1 MSVTLTLIPL
11 MLVLRAAMGGK
22 NLNEWIESSQIK
34 IPTNIKDENELTV
47 LVKKSGYDVMKEG
60 KLLKIHFNGGSDF
73 FFIEKVNGVLMT
85 TFSKNDSIEAIKKFI
100 SDLEGTAQ
108 RKIFNYNI
116 ENIIEKNEES
126 IQAES
131 FPTNFVDEKLLIKT
145 LSDYGINTQVAENG
159 TIQCNVENTT
169 LIFYKENNSNYE
181 VRIRG
186 NSQIR
191 AVYEQL
197 NAIDEE
203 YKKNVQSYTY
213 NKVVEKLK
221 QTNMD
226 IQSEEVMED
235 NSLLLTININ

>member
-11 MLVLRAAMGGK
+11 VLVLRAAIGSK
-22 NLNEWIESSQIK
+22 NLDDWIESSQIK
-34 IPTNIKDENELTV
+34 VPTNIRDENELIV
-47 LVKKSGYDVMKEG
+47 LVKKAGYDVIKEG
-60 KLLKIHFNGGSDF
+60 KLLKTHFNGRSDF
-73 FFIEKVNGVLMT
+73 FFLEKVNGVLT
-85 TFSKNDSIEAIKKFI
+85 ATFSKNDSIEVIKEFI
-100 SDLEGTAQ
+100 NVVEETAQ

-116 ENIIEKNEES
+116 ENLTEKDEKIFRE
-126 IQAES
+126 ES

-159 TIQCNVENTT
+159 IIQCNVENTT
-169 LIFYKENNSNYE
+169 LIFYKENSINYE
-181 VRIRG
+181 VKIIG

-191 AVYEQL
+191 GVYEQL
-197 NAIDEE
+197 KVIDEE

>member
-11 MLVLRAAMGGK
+11 VLVIRAAIGSK
-22 NLNEWIESSQIK
+22 NLNDWIESSQIK
-34 IPTNIKDENELTV
+34 IPTNIKNENELIV
-47 LVKKSGYDVMKEG
+47 LIKKAGYDVMKEG
-60 KLLKIHFNGGSDF
+60 KLLKTHFNGGSDF
-73 FFIEKVNGVLMT
+73 FFLEKVNGALT
-85 TFSKNDSIEAIKKFI
+85 ATFSKNDSVEAIKKFI
-100 SDLEGTAQ
+100 NDVEWVAQ
-108 RKIFNYNI
+108 SKIFDYNI
-116 ENIIEKNEES
+116 ENLAKKDEENFQEK
-126 IQAES
+126 S

-145 LSDYGINTQVAENG
+145 LRDYGINTQLAENG

-169 LIFYKENNSNYE
+169 LIFYKENSTNYE
-181 VRIRG
+181 VKIIG

-191 AVYEQL
+191 GIYEQL

-203 YKKNVQSYTY
+203 YKRNVQSYTY

-235 NSLLLTININ
+235 DSLMLTININ

>member
-11 MLVLRAAMGGK
+11 VLVLRAAMGSK
-22 NLNEWIESSQIK
+22 NLNDWIESSQIK
-34 IPTNIKDENELTV
+34 IPTNIKDENELIV
-47 LVKKSGYDVMKEG
+47 LVKKAGYDVMKEG
-60 KLLKIHFNGGSDF
+60 KLLKTHFNGGRDF
-73 FFIEKVNGVLMT
+73 FFLEKVNGVLT
-85 TFSKNDSIEAIKKFI
+85 ATFSKSDSVEAIKKFI
-100 SDLEGTAQ
+100 NDVEIIAQ

-116 ENIIEKNEES
+116 ENNEEN
-126 IQAES
+126 IQEKS

-145 LSDYGINTQVAENG
+145 LVDYGINTQVFKDG
-159 TIQCNVENTT
+159 TIQCNVDNTS
-169 LIFYKENNSNYE
+169 LIFHKENSSNYE
-181 VRIRG
+181 VKIIG

-191 AVYEQL
+191 GVYEQL

-221 QTNMD
+221 QTNME

-235 NSLLLTININ
+235 DSLLLTININ